1 MSSTRAAVRQ
11 YALAGERGPTQEN
24 AVPTALT
31 RYVVSRLEQV
41 PSFHTGAA
49 KFTLLFDWKP
59 VPEPCFKRRAGD
71 FLPDLS
77 RYFFSGLHSMTRGP
91 AAARPRPPYT
101 TMSANPPASHHPP
114 TGAPL
119 PRSPQLPHKH
129 IPLQRHRG
137 GRSSDFF
144 GVVLDSVSFCSRQT
158 STDGFKSVYNRL
170 RCLHLAVPVFP
181 ENLCFQS
188 MVSPQ
193 MCHGNST
200 GYKGFFA
207 TS

>member
-1 MSSTRAAVRQ
+1 MYPDWSKFLPSTF
-11 YALAGERGPTQEN
+11 E
-24 AVPTALT
+24 
-31 RYVVSRLEQV
+31 
-41 PSFHTGAA
+41 
-49 KFTLLFDWKP
+49 P
-59 VPEPCFKRRAGD
+59 VNLPCFLIGSRCRSLASNVEPVTFFRIGAGIFFPD
-71 FLPDLS
+71 FT
-77 RYFFSGLHSMTRGP
+77 SMTRGP

-101 TMSANPPASHHPP
+101 TMSANPPASHQPP
-114 TGAPL
+114 TRAPL

-144 GVVLDSVSFCSRQT
+144 GVVLYSVSFCSRQT

-188 MVSPQ
+188 MVCPQ
-193 MCHGNST
+193 MCHGSST

>member
-1 MSSTRAAVRQ
+1 MPARQTMSSTRAAVRQ

-77 RYFFSGLHSMTRGP
+77 RYFFSGLHQYDPGP
-91 AAARPRPPYT
+91 RRSKATTPLHNHVCKPPRFAPSSDGSPLTPFHTITAQTHT
-101 TMSANPPASHHPP
+101 TPPAQGRPFFRLFWRRVGLSFV
-114 TGAPL
+114 L
-119 PRSPQLPHKH
+119 SPANFH
-129 IPLQRHRG
+129 
-137 GRSSDFF
+137 
-144 GVVLDSVSFCSRQT
+144 
-158 STDGFKSVYNRL
+158 
-170 RCLHLAVPVFP
+170 
-181 ENLCFQS
+181 
-188 MVSPQ
+188 
-193 MCHGNST
+193 
-200 GYKGFFA
+200 
-207 TS
+207 